1 MTDLIRPD
9 LAHIPAYVAGK
20 DRPDAI
26 KLSSNEVSFG
36 PLPSVQRAIDAA
48 GRTANRYP
56 DIAAWE
62 LREAL
67 GRQFGLAGDQV
78 AVGAGSSS
86 LCQQLVQ
93 VTCLSRGDEV
103 IFPWRSFEAYP
114 IFVAVVGATP
124 RPIPL
129 VEDTQAVDLEGIA
142 AAVTDRTKL
151 IFVCNP
157 NNPSGTAFD
166 AAAFEQFMARIPVD
180 VLVALDEA
188 YIEFAQVESGVGE
201 LEKYPNLVVLRTFSK
216 AYGLAGLR
224 LGYML
229 GPVEIVEAVNKVS
242 IPFVVSSVAQAAGIA
257 SLESQAQVE
266 LKERVDAIVAER
278 ERVFERL
285 SGAMAPAGGTPT
297 SSASA
302 TAAPTSSASATA
314 APAVV
319 ASQANFLW
327 LPGSHLTDLDGVVL
341 RVFDEGTRI
350 TIGTPEESEALY
362 RALGI

>member
-1 MTDLIRPD
+1 MSSLIRPD
-9 LAHIPAYVAGK
+9 LAAIPAYVAGK

-26 KLSSNEVSFG
+26 KLSSNEAPLG
-36 PLPSVQRAIDAA
+36 PLPSVLAAIEHAA
-48 GRTANRYP
+48 QAANRYP
-56 DIAAWE
+56 DIAAWQ

-67 GRQFGLAGDQV
+67 GAHFGFGPDQV

-93 VTCLSRGDEV
+93 VTCLSRDDEV

-129 VEDTQAVDLEGIA
+129 VEKTQALDLDA
-142 AAVTDRTKL
+142 MAHAVTDHTKL

-166 AAAFEQFMARIPVD
+166 LDAFTEFMAKIPAT

-229 GPVEIVEAVNKVS
+229 GATEIIEAVNKVS
-242 IPFVVSSVAQAAGIA
+242 IPFVVSAVAQAAGIA
-257 SLESQAQVE
+257 SLEPAAQVE

-278 ERVFERL
+278 ERVYERL
-285 SGAMAPAGGTPT
+285 PDVTP
-297 SSASA
+297 
-302 TAAPTSSASATA
+302 
-314 APAVV
+314 
-319 ASQANFLW
+319 SQANFLW
-327 LPGSHLTDLDGVVL
+327 LPGRHFSDLDGVVL

-362 RALGI
+362 RALDL